1 MNSQRRPH
9 CVVLTNREG
18 GQVVGGVRESEA
30 QEWMVQQ
37 AVFHDLS
44 FKMVNPQVRHTA
56 TAVFLRG
63 PQNSPPMAWVF

>member
-1 MNSQRRPH
+1 
-9 CVVLTNREG
+9 VLTNREG

-44 FKMVNPQVRHTA
+44 FKMVNPQVRHTSHSRLA
-56 TAVFLRG
+56 LRPTALL
-63 PQNSPPMAWVF
+63 PPMACLF